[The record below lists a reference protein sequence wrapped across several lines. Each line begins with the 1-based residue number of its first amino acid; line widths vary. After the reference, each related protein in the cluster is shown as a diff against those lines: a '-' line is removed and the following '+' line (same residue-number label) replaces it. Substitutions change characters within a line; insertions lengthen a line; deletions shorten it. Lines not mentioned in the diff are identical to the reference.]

1 MNISLAFIRVFFT
14 LLSMIFVTIYAAH
27 TYQNLFGT
35 LVGLLIG
42 FVFGLFLIALDIF
55 FKKFNLRSFNISLIG
70 LFFGYLMGEALVLI
84 LQAIIKISSVGS
96 FAEGTPLTE
105 IIEIGL
111 FLFGIYLGLVLTLRA
126 SDELYVSIPFVKF
139 TPLKQKK
146 KDLIIDTSALAD
158 TRIIDLS
165 LSGLLDQHIVIPR
178 FVVRDLYAMNE
189 SSDENLKAKARR
201 CLDSLKK
208 LEEYSQLGVR
218 YNDTDFPEVKE
229 IHAKLIRLARLID
242 ANIITADISRVE
254 TASIEGIKIINL
266 HSLSN
271 ALKPLTQTGEIIYIK
286 VQRLGKEQNQ
296 GVGYLEDG
304 TMVVVNGGGDYV
316 GQTIEVNVLSVKHT
330 SSGRMIFCNVAGEN
344 KEPPTTP

>member
-14 LLSMIFVTIYAAH
+14 LLSMLFVTIYATH
-27 TYQNLFGT
+27 TYQTLQGT
-35 LVGLLIG
+35 LLGLLAG
-42 FVFGLFLIALDIF
+42 FVFGLFLITLDIF
-55 FKKFNLRSFNISLIG
+55 FKKFNLRSFNISLLG

-84 LQAIIKISSVGS
+84 LHSIIKISSIGS
-96 FAEGTPLTE
+96 FAEGTSLTE
-105 IIEIGL
+105 IIEIAL
-111 FLFGIYLGLVLTLRA
+111 FLFGIYLGLILTLRA
-126 SDELYVSIPFVKF
+126 SDELYISIPFVKF

-178 FVVRDLYAMNE
+178 FVVRDLYSMNE
-189 SSDENLKAKARR
+189 SSDENLKSKAKRS
-201 CLDSLKK
+201 LDSLKK

-254 TASIEGIKIINL
+254 TASIEGVKIINL
-266 HSLSN
+266 HTLSN
-271 ALKPLTQTGEIIYIK
+271 ALKPLTQTGEIIQIK
-286 VQRLGKEQNQ
+286 VQRLGKEPNQ

-304 TMVVVNGGGDYV
+304 TMVVVNGGGDHI
-316 GQTIEVNVLSVKHT
+316 GETIEVNVLSVKHT

-344 KEPPTTP
+344 KPL

>member
-14 LLSMIFVTIYAAH
+14 LLSMLFVTIYAAH
-27 TYQNLFGT
+27 TYQTVFGT
-35 LVGLLIG
+35 LIGSVVG
-42 FVFGLFLIALDIF
+42 FVFGLFLIAIDIF

-70 LFFGYLMGEALVLI
+70 LFFGYLMGEALVII
-84 LQAIIKISSVGS
+84 LHSIIKISSIGS

-111 FLFGIYLGLVLTLRA
+111 FLFGIYLGLILTLRA

-178 FVVRDLYAMNE
+178 FVVRELYSMNE
-189 SSDENLKAKARR
+189 SSDENTKSKARR
-201 CLDSLKK
+201 SLDSLKK

-229 IHAKLIRLARLID
+229 THAKLIRLARLID

-271 ALKPLTQTGEIIYIK
+271 ALKPLTQTGEIIQIK
-286 VQRLGKEQNQ
+286 VQRLGKEPNQ

-304 TMVVVNGGGDYV
+304 TMIVVNGGGSYV
-316 GQTIEVNVLSVKHT
+316 GQTVDVNVLSVKHT

-344 KEPPTTP
+344 KEPPTAS